1 MSTAECCLTGNG
13 GRKIP
18 LEFTNLGCM
27 RMEIASGIKLSA
39 ILSTMGELVDAS
51 VGPTAAKRAA
61 ATAAAQT
68 KVGMTE
74 ILCLLYAGLE
84 GHRAKAGRRPNEYTL
99 DDASDIM
106 DECGGMA
113 AISAP
118 VGRAFALYMPK
129 LTGTSATEPVKKK
142 APKAERTAAAKA
154 SQSS

>member
-27 RMEIASGIKLSA
+27 RMEVASGIKLSA
-39 ILSTMGELVDAS
+39 ILSTMGELSDAS
-51 VGPTAAKRAA
+51 AGSTAAKRAA

-68 KVGMTE
+68 KIGMTE
-74 ILCLLYAGLE
+74 ILCLLFAGLE
-84 GHRAKAGRRPNEYTL
+84 GHRAKAGRRPNQYTL
-99 DDASDIM
+99 AEASDIM

-113 AISAP
+113 AIAAP
-118 VGRAFALYMPK
+118 VGKAFALYMPK
-129 LTGTSATEPVKKK
+129 LTGTPATKPAKKK
-142 APKAERTAAAKA
+142 ATRAKRTATAQA